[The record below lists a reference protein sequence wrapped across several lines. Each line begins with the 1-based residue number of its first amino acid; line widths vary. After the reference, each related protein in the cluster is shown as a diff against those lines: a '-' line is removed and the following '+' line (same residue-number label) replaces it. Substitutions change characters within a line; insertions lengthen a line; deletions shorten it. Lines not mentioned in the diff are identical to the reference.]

1 MDRVSVAMEQFR
13 TEWKPADPVLVIA
26 GGVAAN
32 GAIRS
37 ALATLAEQR
46 DFAVRVPPPSLCT
59 DNAAMIAWAGVER
72 TQLQW
77 FDRLDVPPLARW
89 PLANLA
95 LASAAAP

>member
-1 MDRVSVAMEQFR
+1 MEQFR
-13 TEWKPADPVLVIA
+13 AEWKPADPVLVVA

-37 ALATLAEQR
+37 ALATLAER
-46 DFAVRVPPPSLCT
+46 RGFAMRVPTPSLCT

-72 TQLQW
+72 AQLQW
-77 FDRLDVPPLARW
+77 FDHLDVPPLARW

-95 LASAAAP
+95 PAIAPAP